1 LQLRW
6 QRRVPVER
14 RVLKIGKGI
23 NGSWGFATGP
33 FACRFGRLQT
43 LFYFWYTKG
52 LIPNPPNRSPS
63 MAKHLPR
70 CRPEPAKPGDR
81 ESRRKKTSPQAA
93 VLGDLAGNTSN
104 ALEALLFT
112 VGFEIFDRYSLPPIN
127 RRGPT
132 PLHAHCQSP
141 PRFSLV
147 IFSSVASAF
156 ASCESLQRKPQSIRE
171 VSFPSGSN
179 TCFRFS
185 VFGVMRL
192 SSRF

>member
-6 QRRVPVER
+6 RRRVPGER

-23 NGSWGFATGP
+23 NGSWGFSTGP
-33 FACRFGRLQT
+33 FACGFGRLKT

-63 MAKHLPR
+63 MVKRLPW
-70 CRPEPAKPGDR
+70 CRPEPAKPGGR
-81 ESRRKKTSPQAA
+81 ESRWKKTSSQAA
-93 VLGDLAGNTSN
+93 VPGDLTGNTSN
-104 ALEALLFT
+104 ALEVLLFT

-132 PLHAHCQSP
+132 PLRAHWHFQ

-147 IFSSVASAF
+147 IFSSVVSAF
-156 ASCESLQRKPQSIRE
+156 ASCKSLQRKP
-171 VSFPSGSN
+171 
-179 TCFRFS
+179 
-185 VFGVMRL
+185 
-192 SSRF
+192 